1 MRRGHVIENIKELIH
16 RIAPN
21 AQVILYGS
29 EARGDARSD
38 SDIDLLVLLNKQK
51 ITTDDYDNVAYPLRE
66 LGWELGEVI
75 NPVLYTQK
83 DWIKNSFTLFYKNVM
98 KEGVAL

>member
-29 EARGDARSD
+29 EARGDARPD

-75 NPVLYTQK
+75 NPVLYTQN

-98 KEGVAL
+98 KEGIAL